1 MEKRAADFFDQIFG
15 GQIPDGAD
23 LVKACGKFEPRVL
36 LKIFLTALE
45 AKSRELF
52 SSASGVQKA
61 RAVSAAARN
70 VWLNVSTYNQN
81 VQSALEE
88 LLCALAR
95 ERKR

>member
-1 MEKRAADFFDQIFG
+1 M
-15 GQIPDGAD
+15 
-23 LVKACGKFEPRVL
+23 